1 MIVDEAGSPLDGIAW
16 RLFFGIVNQVLV
28 RLWAR
33 RWWDIRVNG
42 CLPLVGRKCGLRGSR
57 SLTGQGPCKGIQ
69 PSDRRHMCSEA
80 FFTDLSVV
88 MAI

>member
-42 CLPLVGRKCGLRGSR
+42 CLPLLTPLRGLMGIAKSDRSR
-57 SLTGQGPCKGIQ
+57 SLQRDT
-69 PSDRRHMCSEA
+69 
-80 FFTDLSVV
+80 T
-88 MAI
+88 